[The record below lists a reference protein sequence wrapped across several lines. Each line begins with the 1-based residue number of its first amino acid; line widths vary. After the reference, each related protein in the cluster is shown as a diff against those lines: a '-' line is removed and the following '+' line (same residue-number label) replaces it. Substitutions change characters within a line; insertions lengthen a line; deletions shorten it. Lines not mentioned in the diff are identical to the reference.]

1 MLDFLLRGFRPTPHV
16 DRALLAAPA
25 RAGVLIGLLT
35 GLSVGAVAWALVLAV
50 AAIVGFGSGS
60 PAGNFRATLSGTWPL
75 FPAMVLAA
83 GLAAPAR
90 RHFLGRHPRWGQVG
104 AGLTV
109 LAVFLL
115 LVLPWAFRQR
125 LVQGDLLTREPV
137 YATPGTLYRATE
149 ADGWLLFWF
158 GLLALG
164 GALVF
169 TVVMRR
175 VFDYGFA
182 RRRDVAP
189 EVIEVAAPDPG
200 DFQRQ
205 QTGLGQLKFEIAEL
219 RARPTRHVTIDPV
232 ISGTHVVDREVDRA
246 VPRWMEPLA
255 ALNFGPGKFL
265 LIGFIAAAVLWFS
278 AVAARVPQEW
288 VIWRAATFV
297 TPDSPAYIVPFE
309 LVANVSAIRIYAVSG
324 EGDVLAAVARR
335 GSFEAIPD
343 KTVRA
348 RGDRAIF
355 STNSGLPT
363 VIGLEDLEP
372 GPYDLRLSRFSGAVL
387 VGVAAERTSALS
399 THTLAL
405 ILGIAAAGIIAG
417 GAGLL
422 LLALANLRAYF
433 DF

>member
-1 MLDFLLRGFRPTPHV
+1 MIDFLLRGFRPTPHI

-25 RAGVLIGLLT
+25 RSGILIGLLA
-35 GLSVGAVAWALVLAV
+35 GLSVGAVVWALILAT
-50 AAIVGFGSGS
+50 ATIVGFGSGS
-60 PAGNFRATLSGTWPL
+60 PAGNFRATLSATWPL

-90 RHFLGRHPRWGQVG
+90 RNFLGRHPRWGQVG
-104 AGLTV
+104 AGLAV
-109 LAVFLL
+109 LAAFLL

-125 LVQGDLLTREPV
+125 LIQGDLLTREPV
-137 YATPGTLYRATE
+137 YTTPATLYRATE

-169 TVVMRR
+169 TVVIRR

-182 RRRDVAP
+182 RLRNIAP

-205 QTGLGQLKFEIAEL
+205 QTGLGKLKLEIAEL
-219 RARPTRHVTIDPV
+219 RARPARHVTIDPV

-255 ALNFGPGKFL
+255 ALNFGPGKIL
-265 LIGFIAAAVLWFS
+265 LIGFIAAAVLWFTG
-278 AVAARVPQEW
+278 VAARVPQEW
-288 VIWRAATFV
+288 GIWRAAISV
-297 TPDSPAYIVPFE
+297 TLYTPAYVVPFE
-309 LVANVSAIRIYAVSG
+309 LVTNVSAIRIYAISG
-324 EGDVLAAVARR
+324 DGDVLAAVARR
-335 GSFEAIPD
+335 GSFEDLPG
-343 KTVRA
+343 KTVRV
-348 RGDRAIF
+348 RGDREVL
-355 STNSGLPT
+355 SVNSGLAT
-363 VIGLEDLEP
+363 VIGLADLEP
-372 GPYDLRLSRFSGAVL
+372 GAYDLRLNRFSGAAL

-399 THTLAL
+399 THLLAL
-405 ILGIAAAGIIAG
+405 MLGIAAAGMLTG

>member
-25 RAGVLIGLLT
+25 RTGVLIGLLT
-35 GLSVGAVAWALVLAV
+35 GLNVGAVVWALALAV
-50 AAIVGFGSGS
+50 ATIVGFGSGS
-60 PAGNFRATLSGTWPL
+60 PAGNFRATLSGSWPL
-75 FPAMVLAA
+75 FPTMVLAA

-104 AGLTV
+104 AGLAV

-125 LVQGDLLTREPV
+125 LIQGDLLTREPV
-137 YATPGTLYRATE
+137 YTVPRTLYRATE
-149 ADGWLLFWF
+149 TDGWLLLWF

-164 GALVF
+164 GALLF
-169 TVVMRR
+169 TVVTRW
-175 VFDYGFA
+175 VFDFGFA
-182 RRRDVAP
+182 RLRNVAP
-189 EVIEVAAPDPG
+189 EVIEVATPDPS

-205 QTGLGQLKFEIAEL
+205 QTGLGQLKLEIAEL
-219 RARPTRHVTIDPV
+219 RARPTRRVTIDPV
-232 ISGTHVVDREVDRA
+232 IGGTHVVDREVDRA

-265 LIGFIAAAVLWFS
+265 LIGFIAAAVFWFS
-278 AVAARVPQEW
+278 GVAARVPQEW

-297 TPDSPAYIVPFE
+297 TPDAPAYVVPFE
-309 LVANVSAIRIYAVSG
+309 LVPNVSAIRIYAVSG
-324 EGDVLAAVARR
+324 EGDVIAAVAHRR
-335 GSFEAIPD
+335 QLDALPD
-343 KTVRA
+343 KTVRT
-348 RGDRAIF
+348 RDDPDSDSI
-355 STNSGLPT
+355 NSGLPT

-372 GPYDLRLSRFSGAVL
+372 GPYDLRLSRFSGSLL
-387 VGVAAERTSALS
+387 VGVAAERTSAFS
-399 THTLAL
+399 THVLAL
-405 ILGIAAAGIIAG
+405 VLGIAAAGMLAG

>member
-1 MLDFLLRGFRPTPHV
+1 MIDFLLRGFRPTPHI

-25 RAGVLIGLLT
+25 RTGVLIGLLA
-35 GLSVGAVAWALVLAV
+35 GLNVAAVVWALVLAV
-50 AAIVGFGSGS
+50 ATIVGFGSGTPS
-60 PAGNFRATLSGTWPL
+60 GNFRATLDATWLLSPV
-75 FPAMVLAA
+75 MVLAA

-109 LAVFLL
+109 LLVFLF

-137 YATPGTLYRATE
+137 YTTPGTLFRATE
-149 ADGWLLFWF
+149 VDGWLLFWF
-158 GLLALG
+158 GLPALG

-169 TVVMRR
+169 TVLIRR

-182 RRRDVAP
+182 RLRGVAP
-189 EVIEVAAPDPG
+189 DVIEVAAPDPG

-205 QTGLGQLKFEIAEL
+205 QTGLGQLKLEIAEL

-232 ISGTHVVDREVDRA
+232 ISRTHVIDREVDRA

-255 ALNFGPGKFL
+255 RLNFGPGKFL
-265 LIGFIAAAVLWFS
+265 LIGFIAAAVLWFA
-278 AVAARVPQEW
+278 AVATRVPQEW
-288 VIWRAATFV
+288 IIWRAATFV
-297 TPDSPAYIVPFE
+297 TPDAPAYVVPFE
-309 LVANVSAIRIYAVSG
+309 LVPNVSAIRIYAISG
-324 EGDVLAAVARR
+324 DGDVLAAVARR
-335 GSFEAIPD
+335 GSFEAVPG
-343 KTVRA
+343 KTVRV
-348 RGDRAIF
+348 RGDGNALAV
-355 STNSGLPT
+355 NSGLAT
-363 VIGLEDLEP
+363 VVGLADLEP
-372 GPYDLRLSRFSGAVL
+372 GPYDLRLNRFSGAVL
-387 VGVAAERTSALS
+387 VGVAAERTSAFS
-399 THTLAL
+399 THLLAL
-405 ILGIAAAGIIAG
+405 FLGVAAAGMLVG